1 MLPQMATLW
10 ESERTTAVW
19 RRTLAAERLWSRA
32 VETVENTERMNN
44 RRPHATDT
52 TNHLVA
58 RVLVEGPT
66 SSVHVRS
73 NSPSR
78 VRRASSRGV
87 RGESPPVVLSV
98 SPSGSLAKFED
109 PGAETGHEHNNAGGC
124 GQEEA
129 RACVRADVG
138 GDDLFDDD
146 VHVFIVIA
154 PRFVSYWGCPGA
166 DPENPE
172 IVSGAIRAGNP
183 GLLGSHRR

>member
-1 MLPQMATLW
+1 MLLQMATLW
-10 ESERTTAVW
+10 EGERTTAAS
-19 RRTLAAERLWSRA
+19 RRTVAAGRLWSRA
-32 VETVENTERMNN
+32 VETVEDTERMNN

-58 RVLVEGPT
+58 RVPVEGPT
-66 SSVHVRS
+66 PSVNVHS

-78 VRRASSRGV
+78 VRRASSRSV
-87 RGESPPVVLSV
+87 RGESLSVVLSV
-98 SPSGSLAKFED
+98 GPSGSLAEFED
-109 PGAETGHEHNNAGGC
+109 PGAETGHEHKNAGGS

-138 GDDLFDDD
+138 ADDLFDDD
-146 VHVFIVIA
+146 VHMFIVLA
-154 PRFVSYWGCPGA
+154 PSFGFYWGCPGA